1 MVCRLFD
8 VVSAETANRIPEYD
22 IVETVQ
28 KYADQ
33 LRQECDLVI
42 ALTHIG
48 YTEHNVGAI
57 TDPLL
62 VSQTRGL
69 DLVVGGHSH
78 SYMSAPDYVPNLD
91 GKKIPVVQVGFAG
104 SYMGEFHISL

>member
-1 MVCRLFD
+1 MWCRLKRR
-8 VVSAETANRIPEYD
+8 TG
-22 IVETVQ
+22 
-28 KYADQ
+28 ADQ

-69 DLVVGGHSH
+69 DMVVGGHSH

-91 GKKIPVVQVGFAG
+91 GKKIPVVQAGFAG